1 MNKIP
6 PILATAALIA
16 LAILA
21 PTSAHATGDTLQD
34 RVDQVLEDYPGGTQ
48 IGAGEISWNGGEIV
62 LTLAGGVSLAS
73 VGSCATGSFCA
84 YTGTSLSGTRISFT
98 NCTGTNSVA
107 PLGSPVRSFANA
119 RSAGTVGAFNGGTVV
134 DSTPAGTYKNTT
146 ATITR
151 LGC

>member
-1 MNKIP
+1 MNKSP
-6 PILATAALIA
+6 PILATVTLAA

-21 PTSAHATGDTLQD
+21 PAAAHATGDPLQD

-48 IGAGEISWNGGEIV
+48 TGAGEISWNDGDIV
-62 LTLAGGVSLAS
+62 LTLKEGVSSRA
-73 VGSCATGSFCA
+73 VGSCSTGSFCA
-84 YTGTSLSGTRISFT
+84 YTGNTLSGARISFS

-119 RSAGTVGAFNGGTVV
+119 RSSGTVGAFNGGTVV
-134 DSTPAGTYKNTT
+134 DSTAAGTHKNTA
-146 ATITR
+146 ATISR